1 MADTAGKRKVTVKI
15 RSENKYADSGR
26 SVRVDMITADYTFYP
41 NSTDAGT
48 YAQKNSGYITTSTG
62 TLNYPQ

>member
-1 MADTAGKRKVTVKI
+1 MADNTGKRKVTVKI

-26 SVRVDMITADYTFYP
+26 SMRCDMVTANYTFYP
-41 NSTDAGT
+41 NSTDAGK
-48 YAQKNSGYITTSTG
+48 YLQQNSGYIKTSTG